1 MSTKLTNYERYR
13 VQALRVYKGQT
24 TQDVMQIAY
33 NATISKKFGRITE
46 EEYNDVMHIC
56 MACTIPSVEYD
67 EDRKVAYEYI
77 SEHTKLEYPMSK
89 L

>member
-1 MSTKLTNYERYR
+1 MSTKLTHYERYR
-13 VQALRVYKGQT
+13 TQALRVYKGKT

-46 EEYNDVMHIC
+46 EEYNDIMHIC
-56 MACTIPSVEYD
+56 MACTIPNMEYD
-67 EDRKVAYEYI
+67 EERRVAYEYT
-77 SEHTKLEYPMSK
+77 SEYNKLEYPMNK